1 MSNNQQKIWVGAA
14 YYPEAW
20 TDEVIADD
28 IVKMK
33 KIGVNVVRM
42 AEFAWSTME
51 PEEGKFDF
59 SVFQKVVRKMAENDI
74 DVIMCTPSATPP
86 KWLTD
91 TYEETLMMND
101 DGRRKQFGGRCHPCK
116 TSPIM
121 REKNRI
127 MVTEMAKAFK
137 DEPNIIGWQIDNE
150 IYPYR
155 GCYCPLCKKGFNKW
169 LKNKYK
175 TVENLND
182 MWGGKRWSLEYKD
195 FDDVIP
201 PRADTWNHPS
211 LYIDWITYHGDVIV
225 DYVKEQA
232 DVLHQY
238 YTCPIG
244 TDMMPIMEQSYYK
257 TNAHLDVVQF
267 NHYEGTYDFNRVAFW
282 CDFARPIKDR
292 PFWSTETQINWNG
305 SEWAEFG
312 YRPKGNAY
320 VNTWLPIAKGG
331 EANLYWHWRAHYAGH
346 ELAHG
351 AVLSSSGRF
360 CFNAKE
366 IKQASDDFA
375 KCKDLLFANKVK
387 SDIAM
392 HFSTTAFMNLK
403 YVPMAKGT
411 DYLKYLA
418 DSYHKSLRHH
428 NVDLIDTPHSLD
440 GYKLLISPFLS
451 CVDENGLKERVMRW
465 VEEGGTW
472 IVGPMSDI
480 MNESAV
486 KYRNAPY
493 SFLEDFAG
501 VYTSF
506 QMPIDNDVFK
516 AQWYDGSEMK
526 ISKTFD
532 GYELRGAQSLATY
545 VNDHPQG
552 LSVVTEKKVGKGK
565 VILLGSMLSDED
577 MLRLIEKECGFAP
590 IATASKNVELVQRG
604 DLILT
609 LEMENEGGMV
619 ALNGQYEDVLTGN
632 IYEGETEIPPYS
644 VMVLKPCGGKSNE

>member
-1 MSNNQQKIWVGAA
+1 MNVKNNKIWLGAA
-14 YYPEAW
+14 YYPETW

-28 IVKMK
+28 IAKMK
-33 KIGVNVVRM
+33 EIGVNVVRI
-42 AEFAWSTME
+42 AEFAWGTME

-59 SVFQKVVRKMAENDI
+59 SLFLDVVRKMAENDI

-91 TYEETLMMND
+91 KYEETLMMHDN
-101 DGRRKQFGGRCHPCK
+101 GKRKQFGARCHPCK

-127 MVTEMAKAFK
+127 IVTEMAKAFAN
-137 DEPNIIGWQIDNE
+137 EPNVIGWQIDNE

-155 GCYCPLCKKGFNKW
+155 GCYCPLCKKGFGKW

-182 MWGGKRWSLEYKD
+182 AWGNARWSLAYKD
-195 FDDVIP
+195 FDDVIA
-201 PRADTWNHPS
+201 PREDTWNHPS
-211 LYIDWITYHGDVIV
+211 LYIDWVTYHSDVIV

-232 DVLHQY
+232 DILHQY
-238 YTCPIG
+238 YSVPIG
-244 TDMMPIMEQSYYK
+244 TDMMPIMEQNYYK

-267 NHYEGTYDFNRVAFW
+267 NHYESAVDIGRAAFW

-305 SEWAEFG
+305 SFWAEAG
-312 YRPKGNAY
+312 YRAKGNAY

-351 AVLSSSGRF
+351 AVLSTSGRF
-360 CFNAKE
+360 CYNAQE
-366 IKQASDDFA
+366 IKRASEDFE

-392 HFSTTAFMNLK
+392 HFTASAFMGFK
-403 YVPMAKGT
+403 YVPTAKGT
-411 DYLKYLA
+411 DYLKYIA
-418 DSYHKSLRHH
+418 DVYHKSLRHH

-440 GYKLLISPFLS
+440 GYKVLISPFCS

-472 IVGPMSDI
+472 IVGPMSDV

-493 SFLEDFAG
+493 SFLEEFAG

-506 QMPIDNDVFK
+506 QMPIENDVFK
-516 AQWYDGSEMK
+516 AKWYDGSELKM
-526 ISKTFD
+526 SQTFD
-532 GYELRGAQSLATY
+532 GYELRGAESLASYT
-545 VNDHPQG
+545 NDHPAG
-552 LSVVTEKKVGKGK
+552 LSVITCKKVGKGK
-565 VILLGSMLSDED
+565 VILLGTMISGED
-577 MLRLIEKECGFAP
+577 MLRLVEKECGVAP
-590 IATASKNVELVQRG
+590 IAKATNNIELMKRG
-604 DLILT
+604 DLILA
-609 LEMENEGGMV
+609 LEMQNEGGRV
-619 ALNGQYEDVLTGN
+619 ELNGKYEDVLTGK
-632 IYEGETEIPPYS
+632 IYENETEVLPYT
-644 VMVLKPCGGKSNE
+644 VMVLKPCGGEN

>member
-1 MSNNQQKIWVGAA
+1 MDAKKNKIWVGAA

-28 IVKMK
+28 IAKMK
-33 KIGVNVVRM
+33 ELGVNVVRI
-42 AEFAWSTME
+42 AEFAWGTME

-59 SVFQKVVRKMAENDI
+59 SLFQSVVRKMAENDI

-91 TYEETLMMND
+91 KYEETLMMND
-101 DGRRKQFGGRCHPCK
+101 NGIRKQFGGRCHPCK
-116 TSPIM
+116 SSPIM

-127 MVTEMAKAFK
+127 IVTEMAKAFK
-137 DEPNIIGWQIDNE
+137 DEPNVIGWQIDNE

-155 GCYCPLCKKGFNKW
+155 GCYCPICKKGFGKW

-182 MWGGKRWSLEYKD
+182 MWGGARWSLKYRD
-195 FDDVIP
+195 FDDVIA

-232 DVLHQY
+232 DILHEY
-238 YTCPIG
+238 YSVPIG

-267 NHYEGTYDFNRVAFW
+267 NHYEAAVDFGRASFW

-305 SEWAEFG
+305 SEWAEAG
-312 YRPKGNAY
+312 YRAKGNAY

-360 CFNAKE
+360 CYNAKE
-366 IKQASDDFA
+366 VKQASDDFA

-387 SDIAM
+387 SDVAM
-392 HFSTTAFMNLK
+392 HFTTTAFMNLK
-403 YVPMAKGT
+403 YVPMSKGL
-411 DYLKYLA
+411 DYLKNLA
-418 DSYHKSLRHH
+418 DVYHKSLRHY

-451 CVDENGLKERVMRW
+451 CVDENALKERVMRW

-493 SFLEDFAG
+493 SFLEEFAG
-501 VYTSF
+501 VYTAF
-506 QMPIDNDVFK
+506 QMPISNDVFK
-516 AQWYDGSEMK
+516 AKWSDGSELKMGQ
-526 ISKTFD
+526 TFD
-532 GYELRGAQSLATY
+532 GYELRGAESLATY
-545 VNDHPQG
+545 TNDHPEG
-552 LSVVTEKKVGKGK
+552 LSVITCKKVGKGK
-565 VILLGSMLSDED
+565 VILLGTMISGDD
-577 MLRLIEKECGFAP
+577 MLRLMEKECGFAP
-590 IATASKNVELVQRG
+590 IAKASKNIELVQRG

-619 ALNGQYEDVLTGN
+619 ELNGEYEDVLTGKT
-632 IYEGETEIPPYS
+632 YEGKTDILPYS
-644 VMVLKPCGGKSNE
+644 VMVLKPCGGKN